1 MKVVGG
7 SPLLPVYA
15 GEIQTKALGMAVEIF
30 DPSQDAGVPVE
41 LRDLPGE
48 LVCTRPFPSQPL
60 EFFGVGGNERYR
72 KSYFERFGDTVWCQ
86 GDFIHFQKDTEG
98 LIMLG
103 RS

>member
-15 GEIQTKALGMAVEIF
+15 GEIQAKALGMAVDIF
-30 DPSQDAGVPVE
+30 DPSQIGGVPVQTPE
-41 LRDLPGE
+41 SPGE

-60 EFFGVGGNERYR
+60 EFFGIGGNERYR
-72 KSYFERFGDTVWCQ
+72 TSYFERFGNTVWCQ
-86 GDFIHFQKDTEG
+86 GDFIQLQKDTQG